1 MTLRWSF
8 QVLLALLLTGNFSA
22 PFWHII
28 RCTDCIFNYSYVYKK
43 KDGRTSNPLV
53 FIFFCPRGTPNN
65 LNMLYAS
72 SKTQVVNALQIGKVF
87 EIRDAETLTEDW
99 LKEKLDFFK

>member
-1 MTLRWSF
+1 MKINVKKHLIE
-8 QVLLALLLTGNFSA
+8 LEEECDIDIDDLAMELPSSPRFIA
-22 PFWHII
+22 
-28 RCTDCIFNYSYVYKK
+28 YSYVYKK